1 MSQRGRPFEPG
12 NTFGRGRPPG
22 SRNKTTQKA
31 REILES
37 YSETITRKG
46 IFVALEGETKVL
58 IALLGYILGKNGAVP
73 IKISG
78 LKFGTIEELDKS
90 SEVILKKT
98 VSGDLPSDQ
107 VQLISG
113 LIEMRRRVIE
123 TRDLAARVHQL
134 ESKS

>member
-31 REILES
+31 REVLES
-37 YSETITRKG
+37 HSESLIRKAILSAMQG
-46 IFVALEGETKVL
+46 DTKVL
-58 IALLGYILGKNGAVP
+58 IALVGTILGKNGVAP

-78 LKFGTIEELDKS
+78 LKFGTIQELSKS
-90 SEVILKKT
+90 SESLLKK
-98 VSGDLPSDQ
+98 VASGDLPSGQ
-107 VQLISG
+107 AQEFSE

-123 TRDLAARVHQL
+123 TRELEPRLREL
-134 ESKS
+134 ESKL